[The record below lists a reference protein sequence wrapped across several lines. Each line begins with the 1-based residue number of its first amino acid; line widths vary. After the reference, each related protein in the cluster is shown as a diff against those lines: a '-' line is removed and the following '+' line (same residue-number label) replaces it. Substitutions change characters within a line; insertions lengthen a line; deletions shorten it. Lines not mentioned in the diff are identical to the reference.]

1 MNIPTVPHSRTQ
13 PAAESVT
20 IPQSRSKPTAESSN
34 SDPKSTRKRASSL
47 SLRRYATVVRQTA
60 WRLTSTV
67 REATAD
73 GSLGS
78 AEISRMHMW
87 VTADLVPWA
96 IESVEQVDDV
106 AKRQALAIVA
116 EVKRL
121 DAELSASIGTSAAD
135 IAEQL
140 RKQGSAL
147 VRILAADD

>member
-1 MNIPTVPHSRTQ
+1 MNVPTVPHKRTQ
-13 PAAESVT
+13 FASESAT
-20 IPQSRSKPTAESSN
+20 IPQSRSKPSVET
-34 SDPKSTRKRASSL
+34 DQRSTHGKRTSSL

-73 GSLGS
+73 GSFGS

-96 IESVEQVDDV
+96 VESVEQVDDV
-106 AKRQALAIVA
+106 AKRQALTIVA

-140 RKQGSAL
+140 RRQGSAL
-147 VRILAADD
+147 VRILTADD

>member
-1 MNIPTVPHSRTQ
+1 MNIPTVPRSRTQ
-13 PAAESVT
+13 PASESITV
-20 IPQSRSKPTAESSN
+20 PKSRSKPSAESRDSSARRRSN
-34 SDPKSTRKRASSL
+34 PL

-73 GSLGS
+73 GSLGA
-78 AEISRMHMW
+78 AEISRMHLW

-96 IESVEQVDDV
+96 IESIEQVDEV
-106 AKRQALAIVA
+106 AKRQAMAIVA

-121 DAELSASIGTSAAD
+121 DAQLSVSIGTPAAD